1 MSNRQIIMTYRA
13 LGRGCLQ
20 DKLGIL
26 HCSEGSELSG
36 HCEKTTASV
45 SCMTRGLRCTRG
57 VQKMG
62 SNVQDA
68 AG

>member
-1 MSNRQIIMTYRA
+1 MSNRQRIMTYRA

-36 HCEKTTASV
+36 NCEKNTASV
-45 SCMTRGLRCTRG
+45 SCMTRGLRCTRE

-62 SNVQDA
+62 SAVQDA